1 MADETSTPG
10 GAAGGALLGSMLG
23 SGDRSGAVSYSKPP
37 STDVDSYEDDARAI
51 PGVSLWPFQALGVVR
66 MRKAYLAGA
75 SRLCYVSPTGS
86 GKTRAF
92 AFVVASATKRGKR
105 VLILGHRQE
114 IVDQISAALTD
125 MGVLHG
131 IVAPGYPPTTWP
143 VQVASVATFAR
154 RLDPAALP
162 FDLIVIDEAH
172 HATAASWR
180 AILAAYPEAKV
191 LGVTATPTRLDG
203 QGLDIFDQ
211 MIIGP
216 DVATL
221 TDGGYLVPS
230 VFFTPLRLP
239 NLAQIRSRAGDYAL
253 DQLSAKMSDRALI
266 ARAVA
271 DYKQR
276 CAGVPAVAFGVDR
289 GHSEK
294 IAQAFREA
302 GVRASH
308 VDGETSR
315 DERKRMIAALGT
327 GELDVLANCGL
338 ISEGVDVP
346 AIGAAIL
353 LRPTQSL
360 ALFLQQ
366 VGRTLR
372 PAPGKTRAIILDH
385 AGNCL
390 RHGLP
395 DTPRAW
401 TLGATKSKVKERHDL
416 RRCEA
421 CGAVSRPALFCSNCG
436 APPKPATPGS
446 LELWLELTATPGLAA
461 ELRKMTYSEVVAWSD
476 TPARA
481 RIAEM
486 VRGFK
491 RGWAWHRA
499 REIEERG
506 STA

>member
-1 MADETSTPG
+1 MRRAY
-10 GAAGGALLGSMLG
+10 AAGT
-23 SGDRSGAVSYSKPP
+23 RH
-37 STDVDSYEDDARAI
+37 
-51 PGVSLWPFQALGVVR
+51 
-66 MRKAYLAGA
+66 
-75 SRLCYVSPTGS
+75 LCYVGVTGS
-86 GKTRAF
+86 GKTILF
-92 AFVVASATKRGKR
+92 AAIVSSAVRRGRR
-105 VLILGHRQE
+105 VLVLGHRQE
-114 IVDQISAALTD
+114 ITEQISAALTD
-125 MGVLHG
+125 MGVSHG
-131 IVAPGYPPTTWP
+131 IIAPNYPATIWP
-143 VQVASVATFAR
+143 VQVASVATLAR
-154 RLDPAALP
+154 RLDPSALP
-162 FDLIVIDEAH
+162 FDLIVIDECH

-180 AILAAYPEAKV
+180 AIIAAYPEAKV
-191 LGVTATPTRLDG
+191 LGVTATPVRLDG
-203 QGLDIFDQ
+203 RGLDDIFDQ

-230 VFFTPLRLP
+230 LFFTPLRLP
-239 NLAQIRSRAGDYAL
+239 NLAQVRSRAGDYAL
-253 DQLSAKMSDRALI
+253 DQLSAKMSERSLIDRA
-266 ARAVA
+266 VK
-271 DYKQR
+271 DYQQR

-294 IAQAFREA
+294 IAEAFREA
-302 GVRASH
+302 GIRSAH

-327 GELDVLANCGL
+327 GELDVLTNCGL

-353 LRPTQSL
+353 LRPTQSMGL
-360 ALFLQQ
+360 YLQQ

-372 PAPGKTRAIILDH
+372 PAPGKKRAIILDH

-395 DTPRAW
+395 DTPRQW

-421 CGAVSRPALFCSNCG
+421 CGAVTRPALFCSNCG

-446 LELWLELTATPGLAA
+446 LELWLVLTGTPGLAG
-461 ELRKMTYSEVVAWSD
+461 ELRKMTYPEIVAWSN
-476 TPARA
+476 TPERA
-481 RIAEM
+481 RIAVL

-499 REIEERG
+499 RELEERG

>member
-1 MADETSTPG
+1 LRETQNAPPKVGQRASFSSEADTRQDNED
-10 GAAGGALLGSMLG
+10 ANL
-23 SGDRSGAVSYSKPP
+23 SKAHQ
-37 STDVDSYEDDARAI
+37 EDISSDAQSR
-51 PGVSLWPFQALGVVR
+51 LGVTLRSFQSVDIVR
-66 MRKAYLAGA
+66 MRRQYGAGA
-75 SRLCYVSPTGS
+75 SRLCYCLPTGA
-86 GKTRAF
+86 GKTVVF
-92 AFVVASATKRGKR
+92 VFVVASATKRGKR

-114 IVDQISAALTD
+114 ICDQISTALTG
-125 MGVLHG
+125 MGVSHG
-131 IVAPGYPPTTWP
+131 IIAPGYPATIWP
-143 VQVASVATFAR
+143 VQVASVATIAR
-154 RLDPAALP
+154 RLNPADQP
-162 FDLIVIDEAH
+162 FDLIVIDECH
-172 HATAASWR
+172 HATASSWR
-180 AILAAYPEAKV
+180 TILAAYPEAKI
-191 LGVTATPTRLDG
+191 LGVTATPVRLDG
-203 QGLDIFDQ
+203 KGLDDIFDQ
-211 MIIGP
+211 MIVGP
-216 DVATL
+216 DVANL
-221 TDGGYLVPS
+221 TENHYLVPA
-230 VFFTPLRLP
+230 VVFTPVRLP
-239 NLAQIRSRAGDYAL
+239 NLSHIRTRAGDYAL
-253 DQLSAKMSDRALI
+253 DQLSAKMSERSLIDRA
-266 ARAVA
+266 VK
-271 DYKQR
+271 DYKER

-302 GVRASH
+302 GFRSAH

-360 ALFLQQ
+360 ALCLQQ
-366 VGRTLR
+366 IGRALR
-372 PAPGKTRAIILDH
+372 PAPGKTCAIILDH

-395 DTPRAW
+395 DTPRQW
-401 TLGATKSKVKERHDL
+401 TLKASKSKIKERHDL

-421 CGAVSRPALFCSNCG
+421 CGAVNRPAPFCSNCG
-436 APPKPATPGS
+436 CPPKPASPGY
-446 LELWLELTATPGLAA
+446 LDLWLELTSTPGLAA
-461 ELRKMTYSEVVAWSD
+461 ELRAMTYAQVVAWAD

-499 REIEERG
+499 RDLEEG
-506 STA
+506 GAA